1 MPCGRHAVTDPTTII
16 TAIASAVSG
25 GGGGAAIAY
34 WKMRGEKDDR
44 KATLKI
50 ETQKL
55 EDAKE
60 SIAVEAAESAV
71 QVMRAAMDSV
81 SAQQVTMQKQITDL
95 NMRVTSQDAKI
106 TDIEAKHKAATA
118 HIGER
123 EVWTIE
129 YFGSERPATLP
140 KIPDVI
146 ADDVL
151 ASAPDLRVHL
161 HPASAEAVADRVID
175 KITDTTDTTDE

>member
-1 MPCGRHAVTDPTTII
+1 MTDPATII
-16 TAIASAVSG
+16 TAIVSAVSG

-34 WKMRGEKDDR
+34 WKMQGEKADR
-44 KATLKI
+44 KANLKL
-50 ETQKL
+50 ETKKL

-81 SAQQVTMQKQITDL
+81 SSQQVTMQKQITDL
-95 NMRVTSQDAKI
+95 NTRVTTQDAKI

-123 EVWTIE
+123 ETWTIE
-129 YFGSERPATLP
+129 YFKGERPPSLP
-140 KIPDVI
+140 KIPEVI
-146 ADDVL
+146 ADDVI

-161 HPASAEAVADRVID
+161 HPVSVEDVAERVLD
-175 KITDTTDTTDE
+175 KITDTTDTADE

>member
-1 MPCGRHAVTDPTTII
+1 MPCGRHAVTDPATII
-16 TAIASAVSG
+16 TAVASAVSG

-34 WKMRGEKDDR
+34 WKMRGEKADR

-81 SAQQVTMQKQITDL
+81 SSQQVTMQQQIADL
-95 NMRVTSQDAKI
+95 SLRVTSQDAKI
-106 TDIEAKHKAATA
+106 IDIEAKHKAAAA

-123 EVWTIE
+123 ETWTAE
-129 YFGSERPATLP
+129 YFKGERPATLP
-140 KIPDVI
+140 KIPKVIVDDVI
-146 ADDVL
+146 

-161 HPASAEAVADRVID
+161 HPASAEDVAGRVLD
-175 KITDTTDTTDE
+175 KITDTTDE